1 MGASNDGENM
11 KEVNVIDELKHGLND
26 ENLLS
31 SEETDASDE
40 QETEEQKQKKAAAVK
55 LFHEKNAFLG
65 DPSKTGLRVHQ
76 LDIDEFF
83 SLLFERDDELT
94 EGITPFEE
102 VMSKEYKDIWLPQ
115 IKDPNNKKTKKKRN
129 KGNVQVDYTGY
140 GCWRYN
146 PIVFYVAGKKTR
158 YNRKKK
164 VDEEVNDNKHHIIFK
179 SADNG
184 KCLIGSDGE
193 DAMDWLRR
201 RKFAIMA
208 PITYVGKSNTKD
220 NARYLYAFAFDLD
233 GIDMQRV
240 RNLFFQAQRREYK
253 DGLDLPDNRIPP
265 PNIITNSGN
274 GFHLYYLMSFPV
286 PLYERNWGILDRFKA
301 RLTEVL
307 WNDGT
312 SNLGTEN
319 RQSQNVF
326 QGFRLPGTRTKFGEI
341 VTSWHYVDIPYY
353 TIADLNRWLGPS
365 HRLTKEEIEGIY
377 GKFVYDPTGVTRM
390 EAQRLWPEWYAR
402 VIVNKKKGKA
412 KWHVN
417 RAVYDWWLK
426 RMRDPNEPIKVKHR
440 YWSILTL
447 VVYAVKCDIPKD
459 EAWNDAVSL
468 VPRLEALTFEE
479 DNHFTVDDVE
489 AAFRAYKESYC
500 CWPIDTI
507 EKTTGLEMPRNV
519 RNGLSR
525 EDNLEVA
532 RLRQKQIRKRLRKG
546 DWREGNG
553 RKVETVENSHIAQ
566 LIGEWMDENPGNT
579 NKSQCARDVSQWIQI
594 DREIRK
600 GSGLKKDQKL
610 SSKVMSVSRV
620 TVNKWWDLIIEKKR
634 EEEYVL
640 MEEAE
645 RIVSQDVTDMINY
658 GAGVFGTP
666 EEELAAIE

>member
-1 MGASNDGENM
+1 MNKETIEQVAANEVASM
-11 KEVNVIDELKHGLND
+11 KMESNIG
-26 ENLLS
+26 
-31 SEETDASDE
+31 DE
-40 QETEEQKQKKAAAVK
+40 QEIEEQKEKLKATVK
-55 LFHEKNAFLG
+55 LFHEKNAFLA
-65 DPSKTGLRVHQ
+65 DPSKTGLRVRQ
-76 LDIDEFF
+76 LDIDDFF

-94 EGITPFEE
+94 QGIVPFEE

-179 SADNG
+179 SPDNG
-184 KCLIGSDGE
+184 KCLVGNDGD
-193 DAMDWLRR
+193 DAMEWLRKR
-201 RKFAIMA
+201 QFAIMA

-240 RNLFFQAQRREYK
+240 KNLFFQTQKREYN

-286 PLYERNWGILDRFKA
+286 PLYERNWDILDKLKA
-301 RLTEVL
+301 RLTEVI

-312 SNLGTEN
+312 SNFGTEN

-326 QGFRLPGTRTKFGEI
+326 QAFRLPGTRTKFGEI
-341 VTSWHYVDIPYY
+341 VTSWHFVDIPYY

-365 HRLTKEEIEGIY
+365 HRLTREEIQNIY
-377 GKFVYDPTGVTRM
+377 GKFVYNPTGVTLM
-390 EAQRLWPEWYAR
+390 EAQRMWPEWYAR
-402 VIVNKKKGKA
+402 VIVNKRKGKA

-426 RMRDPNEPIKVKHR
+426 RMRDPSEPIKVKHR
-440 YWSILTL
+440 YWCIMTL
-447 VVYAVKCDIPKD
+447 VIYAVKCDIPYE

-479 DNHFTVDDVE
+479 KNHFTVDDDVV
-489 AAFRAYKESYC
+489 AAFRAYKERYC
-500 CWPIDTI
+500 CWPIETI
-507 EKTTGLEMPRNV
+507 EKTTDLQMPRNP

-525 EDNLEVA
+525 EDNLEIA
-532 RLRQKQIRKRLRKG
+532 RLRQKQLRKKLNKG
-546 DWREGNG
+546 DWRKGNG
-553 RKVETVENSHIAQ
+553 RKVETIEDSRVAQ
-566 LIGEWMDENPGNT
+566 LIKAWMEENPGST
-579 NKSQCARDVSQWIQI
+579 NKSQCARDISCWLQAE
-594 DREIRK
+594 REIRI
-600 GSGLKKDQKL
+600 SRGLKKDLKL
-610 SSKVMSVSRV
+610 SKKKMSVSRV
-620 TVNKWWDLIIEKKR
+620 TVNKWWNLIIEN
-634 EEEYVL
+634 EQEDAL
-640 MEEAE
+640 IHEEADRMLGYE
-645 RIVSQDVTDMINY
+645 LADTIYQ
-658 GAGVFGTP
+658 GAGHFGTP
-666 EEELAAIE
+666 EEELAAIEP

>member
-1 MGASNDGENM
+1 M
-11 KEVNVIDELKHGLND
+11 KKQMVIDGTKQDLGKEL
-26 ENLLS
+26 LLQS
-31 SEETDASDE
+31 NETNAGDE

-55 LFHEKNAFLG
+55 LFHEKNAFLS
-65 DPSKTGLRVHQ
+65 DPAKTGLRVRQ
-76 LDIDEFF
+76 LDIDDFF

-94 EGITPFEE
+94 NGITPFEE

-115 IKDPNNKKTKKKRN
+115 IKDPNNKKTKKRRN

-158 YNRKKK
+158 FNRKKK
-164 VDEEVNDNKHHIIFK
+164 VEEVVNDNKHHIIFK
-179 SADNG
+179 SPDNG
-184 KCLIGSDGE
+184 KCLIGSDGN
-193 DAMDWLRR
+193 DAMEWLRK
-201 RKFAIMA
+201 RKFCIMA

-220 NARYLYAFAFDLD
+220 NARYLYAFTFDLD

-240 RNLFFQAQRREYK
+240 KNLFFQTQTREYK

-286 PLYERNWGILDRFKA
+286 PLYERNWDILDKLKA
-301 RLTEVL
+301 RLTEII

-312 SNLGTEN
+312 SNLGTKN

-326 QGFRLPGTRTKFGEI
+326 QAFRLPGTRTKFGEV
-341 VTSWHYVDIPYY
+341 VTSFHFVDIPYY

-365 HRLTKEEIEGIY
+365 HRLAQEEIQSIY
-377 GKFVYDPTGVTRM
+377 GKFVYDPTGVTLM

-440 YWSILTL
+440 YWCILTL
-447 VVYAVKCDIPKD
+447 VVYAVKCDIPRD

-479 DNHFTVDDVE
+479 DNHFTVDEDVE
-489 AAFRAYKESYC
+489 AAFRAYKERYC
-500 CWPIDTI
+500 CWPIETI
-507 EKTTGLEMPRNV
+507 EKTTELEMPRNV

-532 RLRQKQIRKRLRKG
+532 RLRQKQIRKRLKKG

-553 RKVETVENSHIAQ
+553 RKTETIENSYMAE
-566 LIGEWMDENPGNT
+566 LVRWWMGEHPGERNI
-579 NKSQCARDVSQWIQI
+579 SQCARDLTVVLNAQ
-594 DREIRK
+594 REMRLN
-600 GSGLKKDQKL
+600 SGLKKDERI
-610 SSKVMSVSRV
+610 SKKMMTVTRV
-620 TVNKWWDLIIEKKR
+620 TVRKWWNLIMEEKQ
-634 EEEYVL
+634 EEEI
-640 MEEAE
+640 MQEEADRLLGYE
-645 RIVSQDVTDMINY
+645 LADTIYQ
-658 GAGVFGTP
+658 GAGHFDTP
-666 EEELAAIE
+666 EEELTAIES